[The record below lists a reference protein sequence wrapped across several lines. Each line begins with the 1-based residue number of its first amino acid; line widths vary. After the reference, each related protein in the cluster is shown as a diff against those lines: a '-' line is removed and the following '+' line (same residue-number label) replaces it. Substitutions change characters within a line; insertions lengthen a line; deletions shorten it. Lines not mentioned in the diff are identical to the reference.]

1 MSAIFHHE
9 DFLLNDAEIVTRF
22 QFDDFDGGKGFSTVV
37 VSVTIAVVAIIGVG

>member
-1 MSAIFHHE
+1 M
-9 DFLLNDAEIVTRF
+9 LNDAEIVTRF